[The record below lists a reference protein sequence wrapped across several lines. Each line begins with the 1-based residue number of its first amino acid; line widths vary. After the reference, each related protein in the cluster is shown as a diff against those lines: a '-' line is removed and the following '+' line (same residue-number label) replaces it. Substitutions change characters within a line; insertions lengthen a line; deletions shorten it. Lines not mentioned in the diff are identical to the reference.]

1 MSDDVF
7 PAEDERDLRAA
18 ELALGLLDGSEEADA
33 RRLADTDAGFA
44 QQVAR
49 WRARFAPLFEDVE
62 AVEPR
67 AEVYTRIERA
77 LRLRQGDAAGASND
91 NELRRK
97 LARWRF
103 SAASLGAVAA
113 ALALVLWVRPPV
125 APAPSPEVI
134 AAEQAAPA
142 GPMMVAAIA
151 GEDKVVRMV
160 ATYDP
165 ASRHLVIADAAPVET
180 PSGRSHELWMIP
192 ADGKPVSMGVMPTG
206 KPMVATIDP
215 DKAAAFINGLTLA
228 VSDEPAGGSPTGQPT
243 GAVLA
248 SGALTNA

>member
-7 PAEDERDLRAA
+7 LAEDERDLKAA
-18 ELALGLLDGSEEADA
+18 ELALGLLDGIDEANALSLAESDA
-33 RRLADTDAGFA
+33 AFA
-44 QQVAR
+44 QQIAR
-49 WRARFAPLFEDVE
+49 WRARFVPLFADVE

-67 AEVYTRIERA
+67 AEIYGRIERA
-77 LRLRQGDAAGASND
+77 LRLRQGGVADASND

-125 APAPSPEVI
+125 TPEPASSPAI
-134 AAEQAAPA
+134 AERAAPEKSV
-142 GPMMVAAIA
+142 MVAAIA

-165 ASRHLVIADAAPVET
+165 ASRHLVVADAAPVPT

-192 ADGKPVSMGVMPTG
+192 AGGKPVSMGVMPSG
-206 KPMVATIDP
+206 KPMVATIEP
-215 DKAAAFINGLTLA
+215 AKATAFVDGLTLA

-243 GAVLA
+243 GAMLA
-248 SGALTNA
+248 SGALINS